1 MKPPDSFGAAVAE
14 QLEAAANGNGG
25 VLPHQSANVVTPSDG
40 TLPEHRRGLG
50 RGHTHRHSVED
61 TEIDFDGSL
70 VFNQVL
76 AGIILLSIGAFG
88 AHIYDQ
94 TVGKRNRERERGK

>member
-40 TLPEHRRGLG
+40 TTPGHRRHT
-50 RGHTHRHSVED
+50 HTHRHSVED